1 MRIAKF
7 ITIFAVMIPGA
18 GISLDPNLVGEL
30 IIAQEQSIAGNPF
43 SGKFSDFETTLFK
56 FREKIKH
63 LSHEDLSKLTWI
75 LLLRTDLQGGSLV
88 VFMEG
93 LDKFVLNEISNEL
106 LQKSSDVTL
115 DRYGMT
121 DAEKIQFREMINALK
136 RP

>member
-1 MRIAKF
+1 MKIAKF
-7 ITIFAVMIPGA
+7 ITIFAAMVPGV
-18 GISLDPNLVGEL
+18 GISLDPDLVGEL

-43 SGKFSDFETTLFK
+43 SGTFSDFETTLIK
-56 FREKIKH
+56 FRKEIEH

-75 LLLRTDLQGGSLV
+75 LLLRTDLQGGSMV

-106 LQKSSDVTL
+106 LQKASDATL
-115 DRYGMT
+115 DRYAMT

>member
-7 ITIFAVMIPGA
+7 ITILAAMIPEA
-18 GISLDPNLVGEL
+18 GISLDLDLVGEL

-43 SGKFSDFETTLFK
+43 SGKFSDFETTLIRL
-56 FREKIKH
+56 REKIKH

-75 LLLRTDLQGGSLV
+75 LLLRTDLQGGSMV

-106 LQKSSDVTL
+106 LQKASDATL

-121 DAEKIQFREMINALK
+121 GEEKIKFREMINSLK

>member
-1 MRIAKF
+1 MKIAKF
-7 ITIFAVMIPGA
+7 ITIFAAMVPGV
-18 GISLDPNLVGEL
+18 GISLDPDLVGEL

-43 SGKFSDFETTLFK
+43 SGKFSDFETTLIK
-56 FREKIKH
+56 FRKEIEH

-75 LLLRTDLQGGSLV
+75 LLLRTDLQGGSMV

-106 LQKSSDVTL
+106 LQKASDATL

>member
-1 MRIAKF
+1 MKIAKF
-7 ITIFAVMIPGA
+7 IPILAVMIPGA
-18 GISLDPNLVGEL
+18 GFSLDPNLVGEL

-43 SGKFSDFETTLFK
+43 SGEFSDFEVTLLK

-88 VFMEG
+88 VFIEG

-106 LQKSSDVTL
+106 LQKASDATL

-121 DAEKIQFREMINALK
+121 DAEKIQFREMIYALK